1 MRHEVNVAP
10 LGRTVCK
17 GQFTEKK
24 YGDLEMDYYGKGKK
38 ARLNMTAGLGP
49 LETWVPKMRGGAGW
63 EGGL

>member
-38 ARLNMTAGLGP
+38 ARLNMTAGFCSP
-49 LETWVPKMRGGAGW
+49 
-63 EGGL
+63 